1 MVSYWFPKHQTL
13 EHFRFGVLGFGIFIL
28 QKTLKSETMTPPALF
43 YLQKI
48 LLDIWDFLH
57 FHVSSSMYI
66 SPNLSQNFD
75 RYCIIFIDHR
85 RVRSHLSK
93 IESSYKH
100 EMSSLFRLPLLII
113 YLLVLVYNS
122 YTSLSKYDYR
132 YFIFSDSIV
141 NRISIVGFF
150 YYWYTKMAVN
160 FVS

>member
-1 MVSYWFPKHQTL
+1 MH
-13 EHFRFGVLGFGIFIL
+13 
-28 QKTLKSETMTPPALF
+28 
-43 YLQKI
+43 
-48 LLDIWDFLH
+48 
-57 FHVSSSMYI
+57 
-66 SPNLSQNFD
+66 
-75 RYCIIFIDHR
+75 
-85 RVRSHLSK
+85 SHLSK

-100 EMSSLFRLPLLII
+100 KMSSLFRLPLFII
-113 YLLVLVYNS
+113 YFLVLVYNS